1 MLNITENAKQKLLA
15 NIKKQKNVAGI
26 KVGVKPTGC
35 SGFSYTI
42 DYTHEKMYN
51 DIVVELNE
59 FNIYID
65 PGFVPYLEGL
75 TIDYVKKG
83 LNETFEFINP
93 NEKARCGCGESFI
106 I

>member
-1 MLNITENAKQKLLA
+1 MLNITENAKQKILA
-15 NIKKQKNVAGI
+15 NIKQQKNIAGI

-35 SGFSYTI
+35 SGFSYVI
-42 DYTHEKMYN
+42 DYAYEKMYN
-51 DIVVELNE
+51 DIVIELNE
-59 FNIYID
+59 FNIYIES
-65 PGFVPYLEGL
+65 GFVPYLEGL

-83 LNETFEFINP
+83 FNETFEFINP